1 MFGIGSLTSNDDQ
14 SSKYVNHWKFSLQ
27 VLKWGTFSKLHYS
40 LKCKALF
47 FTHKYYLSFENTLSL
62 LECDP
67 LSRTQ
72 YEQTKRLPMCGIMII
87 YFQCNNNSMLKK
99 HVANT
104 NLSLEVSVPFYFYY
118 FLGCRGMLFRLL
130 FPIVMVDK
138 KWTTFNILFFR
149 STQLFL
155 FFLVKDVFSWFIE
168 FLPTLLNIV
177 GDVHEDW
184 RTFKFL

>member
-1 MFGIGSLTSNDDQ
+1 MDF
-14 SSKYVNHWKFSLQ
+14 FSLQ
-27 VLKWGTFSKLHYS
+27 ILKWGNSSNLHYY

-47 FTHKYYLSFENTLSL
+47 FMHKYYLSFGNTLSL

-118 FLGCRGMLFRLL
+118 FLGCWGMLFRLL

-138 KWTTFNILFFR
+138 KWTTFNILF
-149 STQLFL
+149 STPPNFFSFSLWKMSFL
-155 FFLVKDVFSWFIE
+155 DLLSFFQHYWILLVMCMKIE
-168 FLPTLLNIV
+168 ELLNSY
-177 GDVHEDW
+177 
-184 RTFKFL
+184 K